1 MNMAVS
7 GAVGRG
13 HAAHA
18 RPVNFGQLNSA
29 IARGD
34 RAAAR
39 TAFTALNESNA
50 PAAMAAKARGSL
62 DAVGAAITSDDV
74 EAAKKSLADFRAGRI
89 TETAP
94 TPEPAPV
101 EATTT
106 APAPALAPAPEPTI
120 DPLPVQPSTT
130 EQIVALLSGTG
141 STTEILA

>member
-13 HAAHA
+13 YAAHA
-18 RPVNFGQLNSA
+18 RPASFGQLNSA

-34 RAAAR
+34 LAVAR
-39 TAFTALNESNA
+39 TAFTALNESTA

-62 DAVGAAITSDDV
+62 DAVGAALVSGDFET
-74 EAAKKSLADFRAGRI
+74 AKKSLADFRAGR
-89 TETAP
+89 TNETAP
-94 TPEPAPV
+94 ASETAPV
-101 EATTT
+101 EATT
-106 APAPALAPAPEPTI
+106 PAPAPAPEPTI
-120 DPLPVQPSTT
+120 DALPAQPSTT

>member
-29 IARGD
+29 FARGD
-34 RAAAR
+34 LAAAQ
-39 TAFTALNESNA
+39 TAFTALNESTA

-62 DAVGAAITSDDV
+62 DAIGAAITSGDV

-89 TETAP
+89 NETAP
-94 TPEPAPV
+94 TTEPATI
-101 EATTT
+101 EATT
-106 APAPALAPAPEPTI
+106 PAPAPAPEPTI
-120 DPLPVQPSTT
+120 DPLPAQPSTT
-130 EQIVALLSGTG
+130 EQIVALLSGSG

>member
-34 RAAAR
+34 LAAAQ
-39 TAFTALNESNA
+39 TAFTALNESTA

-62 DAVGAAITSDDV
+62 DAVGAAITSGDV
-74 EAAKKSLADFRAGRI
+74 EAARKSLADFRAGRI
-89 TETAP
+89 TEPAP
-94 TPEPAPV
+94 TTEPAAV
-101 EATTT
+101 EATT
-106 APAPALAPAPEPTI
+106 PAPAPAPEPTI
-120 DPLPVQPSTT
+120 DPLPAQPSTT

>member
-29 IARGD
+29 IARSD
-34 RAAAR
+34 LAAAQ
-39 TAFTALNESNA
+39 TAFTALNESTA

-62 DAVGAAITSDDV
+62 DAVGAAITSGDV

-94 TPEPAPV
+94 TPEPATV
-101 EATTT
+101 EATT
-106 APAPALAPAPEPTI
+106 PAPAPAPEPTI
-120 DPLPVQPSTT
+120 DPLPAQPSTT

>member
-13 HAAHA
+13 HATHA
-18 RPVNFGQLNSA
+18 RPANFGQLNSA

-34 RAAAR
+34 LAAAQ
-39 TAFTALNESNA
+39 TAFTALNESTA

-62 DAVGAAITSDDV
+62 DAVGAAITSGDV

-89 TETAP
+89 V
-94 TPEPAPV
+94 EPAPTTEPATV
-101 EATTT
+101 EAT
-106 APAPALAPAPEPTI
+106 APAPAPAPEPTI

-141 STTEILA
+141 STIDVLA

>member
-34 RAAAR
+34 LASAQA
-39 TAFTALNESNA
+39 AFTALNESTA

-62 DAVGAAITSDDV
+62 DAVGAAITSGDV
-74 EAAKKSLADFRAGRI
+74 EAAKKSLADFRADRI

-94 TPEPAPV
+94 TTEPAAFD
-101 EATTT
+101 ATT
-106 APAPALAPAPEPTI
+106 PAPAPAPEPTI
-120 DPLPVQPSTT
+120 DPLPAQPSTT

>member
-34 RAAAR
+34 LAAAQ
-39 TAFTALNESNA
+39 TAFTALNESTA

-62 DAVGAAITSDDV
+62 DAVGAALTSGDV

-89 TETAP
+89 TESAP
-94 TPEPAPV
+94 ATEPAPV
-101 EATTT
+101 EATTS
-106 APAPALAPAPEPTI
+106 APAPAPEPTI
-120 DPLPVQPSTT
+120 DPHPAQPSTT

-141 STTEILA
+141 STTEIVA

>member
-34 RAAAR
+34 LAAAQ
-39 TAFTALNESNA
+39 TAFTALNESTA

-62 DAVGAAITSDDV
+62 DAVGAAITSGDV

-94 TPEPAPV
+94 TTEPAGV
-101 EATTT
+101 EATT
-106 APAPALAPAPEPTI
+106 PAPAPAPEPTI
-120 DPLPVQPSTT
+120 DPLPSQPSTT

>member
-7 GAVGRG
+7 SAVGRG

-34 RAAAR
+34 LSAAQ
-39 TAFTALNESNA
+39 TAFTALNESTA

-62 DAVGAAITSDDV
+62 DAVGAAITSGDI

-101 EATTT
+101 EAAT
-106 APAPALAPAPEPTI
+106 PAPAPAPEPTV
-120 DPLPVQPSTT
+120 DPLPAQLSTT

>member
-7 GAVGRG
+7 GAVGHG

-29 IARGD
+29 LARGD
-34 RAAAR
+34 LAAAQ
-39 TAFTALNESNA
+39 TAFTALNESTA

-62 DAVGAAITSDDV
+62 DAVGAAITSGDV

-89 TETAP
+89 A
-94 TPEPAPV
+94 EPAQVTEPTGV
-101 EATTT
+101 EATTP
-106 APAPALAPAPEPTI
+106 APAPAI
-120 DPLPVQPSTT
+120 DSLPIQPSTT

-141 STTEILA
+141 STTEIFA

>member
-34 RAAAR
+34 LAAAQ
-39 TAFTALNESNA
+39 TAFTALNESTA

-62 DAVGAAITSDDV
+62 DAVGAAITSGDV
-74 EAAKKSLADFRAGRI
+74 EAVKKSLADFRAGPI

-94 TPEPAPV
+94 TTEPAPV
-101 EATTT
+101 EAATP
-106 APAPALAPAPEPTI
+106 APAPAPAPEPTI
-120 DPLPVQPSTT
+120 DPLPAQPSTT

>member
-1 MNMAVS
+1 MAVS

-18 RPVNFGQLNSA
+18 SPVNFGQLNSA

-34 RAAAR
+34 LAAAQ
-39 TAFTALNESNA
+39 TAFTAINESTV

-62 DAVGAAITSDDV
+62 DAVGAAITLGDV

-94 TPEPAPV
+94 TTEPAMV
-101 EATTT
+101 EATT
-106 APAPALAPAPEPTI
+106 PAPAPAPEPKI
-120 DPLPVQPSTT
+120 DSLPTQPSTT

>member
-34 RAAAR
+34 LAAAQ
-39 TAFTALNESNA
+39 TAFTALNESTA

-62 DAVGAAITSDDV
+62 DAVGAAITSGDV
-74 EAAKKSLADFRAGRI
+74 DAAKKSLVDFRAGRI
-89 TETAP
+89 AETAP
-94 TPEPAPV
+94 APETAPV
-101 EATTT
+101 EATT
-106 APAPALAPAPEPTI
+106 PAPALVPEPTI

>member
-34 RAAAR
+34 LAAAQA
-39 TAFTALNESNA
+39 AFTALNESTA

-62 DAVGAAITSDDV
+62 DAVGAAIISGDV

-89 TETAP
+89 PETAP
-94 TPEPAPV
+94 TTEPATV
-101 EATTT
+101 EATT
-106 APAPALAPAPEPTI
+106 PAPAPAPEPKI
-120 DPLPVQPSTT
+120 DPLPNQPSTT

>member
-34 RAAAR
+34 LAAAQ
-39 TAFTALNESNA
+39 TAFTALNESTA

-62 DAVGAAITSDDV
+62 DAVGAAITSGDV

-89 TETAP
+89 V
-94 TPEPAPV
+94 EPAPTTEPVTV
-101 EATTT
+101 EAT
-106 APAPALAPAPEPTI
+106 APAPAPAPEPTLE
-120 DPLPVQPSTT
+120 PLPVQPSTT

>member
-34 RAAAR
+34 LAAAQ

-50 PAAMAAKARGSL
+50 SAAMAAKARGSL
-62 DAVGAAITSDDV
+62 DAVGAAITSGDV

-89 TETAP
+89 AETAP
-94 TPEPAPV
+94 TTEPAPV
-101 EATTT
+101 EATT
-106 APAPALAPAPEPTI
+106 PAPEPTI
-120 DPLPVQPSTT
+120 DPLPAQPSTT
-130 EQIVALLSGTG
+130 EQIVSLLSGTG

>member
-13 HAAHA
+13 HAAHP

-34 RAAAR
+34 LASAQ
-39 TAFTALNESNA
+39 TAFTALNESTA

-62 DAVGAAITSDDV
+62 DAVGAAITSGDV

-94 TPEPAPV
+94 TPEP
-101 EATTT
+101 T
-106 APAPALAPAPEPTI
+106 LAPAPEPTV
-120 DPLPVQPSTT
+120 DPLPSQPSTT
-130 EQIVALLSGTG
+130 GQIVALLSGTG

>member
-34 RAAAR
+34 LAAAQ

-50 PAAMAAKARGSL
+50 HAAMAAKARGSL
-62 DAVGAAITSDDV
+62 DAVGAAITSGDV
-74 EAAKKSLADFRAGRI
+74 DAAKKSLADFRAGRI

-94 TPEPAPV
+94 TTEPTGV
-101 EATTT
+101 EATT
-106 APAPALAPAPEPTI
+106 PAPAPAPEPTI
-120 DPLPVQPSTT
+120 DPLPSQPSTT

>member
-34 RAAAR
+34 LAAAQ
-39 TAFTALNESNA
+39 TAFTALNESTA

-62 DAVGAAITSDDV
+62 DAVGAAITSGDV

-94 TPEPAPV
+94 TTEPATV
-101 EATTT
+101 EAT
-106 APAPALAPAPEPTI
+106 APAPAPAPEPTI

>member
-34 RAAAR
+34 LAAAQ
-39 TAFTALNESNA
+39 TAFTALNESTA

-62 DAVGAAITSDDV
+62 DAVGAAITSGDV
-74 EAAKKSLADFRAGRI
+74 EAAKKSLSDFRAGRI
-89 TETAP
+89 SETAP

-101 EATTT
+101 EATTPT
-106 APAPALAPAPEPTI
+106 PAPAPEPTI
-120 DPLPVQPSTT
+120 DPLPAQPSTT
-130 EQIVALLSGTG
+130 EQIIALLAGTG

>member
-34 RAAAR
+34 LAAAQ
-39 TAFTALNESNA
+39 TAFTALNESTA
-50 PAAMAAKARGSL
+50 PAAMAVKARGSL
-62 DAVGAAITSDDV
+62 DAVGAAITSGDA
-74 EAAKKSLADFRAGRI
+74 EAAKKSLANFRAGRI
-89 TETAP
+89 IEAAP
-94 TPEPAPV
+94 TTEPATV
-101 EATTT
+101 EATT
-106 APAPALAPAPEPTI
+106 PAPAPAPEPKI
-120 DPLPVQPSTT
+120 DPLPTQPSTT

>member
-13 HAAHA
+13 HAAHP

-34 RAAAR
+34 LASAQ
-39 TAFTALNESNA
+39 TAFTALNESTA

-62 DAVGAAITSDDV
+62 DAVGAAITSGDV

-89 TETAP
+89 SETVPTTEP
-94 TPEPAPV
+94 TQI
-101 EATTT
+101 EATT
-106 APAPALAPAPEPTI
+106 PAPAPAPEPAI
-120 DPLPVQPSTT
+120 NPLPPQPSTT